1 MMKIAIRTFMSNNLN
16 DYEFLITSNKSLFK
30 SAVGGGRIVNLEF
43 YIKWKCPSGIKI
55 ITTFSKEGK
64 QKESVTNSQKKK

>member
-30 SAVGGGRIVNLEF
+30 SAVGGGENCQPRTL
-43 YIKWKCPSGIKI
+43 Y
-55 ITTFSKEGK
+55 
-64 QKESVTNSQKKK
+64 